1 MHGEVNR
8 SVFRRESEDE
18 EDRRDGHRRADAQEG
33 SSDTRNVFVVEILTG
48 ALKFLRLGWTRVLNF
63 FESQPFSKYFQNFVT
78 LDYFF

>member
-18 EDRRDGHRRADAQEG
+18 EDRRDGQRRADAQEG

-48 ALKFLRLGWTRVLNF
+48 ALKFGRLG
-63 FESQPFSKYFQNFVT
+63 
-78 LDYFF
+78 

>member
-48 ALKFLRLGWTRVLNF
+48 TLKFGRLG
-63 FESQPFSKYFQNFVT
+63 
-78 LDYFF
+78 

>member
-1 MHGEVNR
+1 VHGEVNR

-48 ALKFLRLGWTRVLNF
+48 ALKFLRLGWARSSLIFLHRN
-63 FESQPFSKYFQNFVT
+63 PFQNIFKI
-78 LDYFF
+78 L